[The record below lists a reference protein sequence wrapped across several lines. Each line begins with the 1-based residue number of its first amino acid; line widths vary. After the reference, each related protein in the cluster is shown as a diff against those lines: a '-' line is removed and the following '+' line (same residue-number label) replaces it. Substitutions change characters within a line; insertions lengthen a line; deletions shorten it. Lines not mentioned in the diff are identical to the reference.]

1 MFEVESRCIDVL
13 NFVFHDLEKHQL
25 GKIDGLPTRLQSI
38 EQSSFLFS
46 MVSIPNS
53 RTLAFLALKNIYQR
67 KAYTDVALNRVIKS
81 VDKSVDISQSDR
93 SFACE
98 LVYGIVRR
106 QRTLDALIDVLG
118 KKKAA
123 QQPPDLRII
132 LHLGLYQL
140 RYLDRIPA
148 SAAVNTSVEL
158 AKEQGIAKLG
168 GVVNGLLRGYIR
180 QAEKSDP
187 LKLSEN
193 QIARLGVK
201 HSFPDWIVATW
212 LEQLP
217 IEEVDQLLDWFNRS
231 PKIDL
236 RVNILKTSVA
246 EVVAALKD
254 TGRSVERIANL
265 PQGLRLDNSGAVTN
279 LPGYKQGWWVV
290 QDSSA
295 QLVTHLL
302 DPQPG
307 ETIID
312 ACAAPGGKTTHI
324 AELMQDKGSII
335 ACDRAAKR
343 LNKVRENA
351 ARLQLQSIKIEPGD
365 SRDQVKF
372 VNIADRVLLDA
383 PCSGLGTLHKRPD
396 IRWRQTSQ
404 AIGELFELQRELLKQ
419 AASWVK
425 PKGIL
430 VYATCTLNVLENEK
444 VIQSFLAN
452 NSNWRIQSPSNEIV
466 QTTKGLPAGV
476 ANAEEISAGFLGQ
489 NWLTAEGW
497 IKVYPHRHDMDGFFM
512 VRLVRDS

>member
-1 MFEVESRCIDVL
+1 MI
-13 NFVFHDLEKHQL
+13 
-25 GKIDGLPTRLQSI
+25 SI
-38 EQSSFLFS
+38 S
-46 MVSIPNS
+46 NS
-53 RTLAFLALKNIYQR
+53 RSLAFLALKNVYQK
-67 KAYTDVALNRVIKS
+67 KAYTDVALNRVLKS
-81 VDKSVDISQSDR
+81 VDKSVEISQADR

-106 QRTLDALIDVLG
+106 QRTLDALIDLLG

-158 AKEQGIAKLG
+158 AKANSLAKLA

-180 QAEKSDP
+180 QAESNDP
-187 LKLSEN
+187 LQLPDGAIPK
-193 QIARLGVK
+193 LGVK
-201 HSFPDWIVATW
+201 HSFPDWIVETW

-217 IEEVDQLLDWFNRS
+217 IEEVDQLLAWFNRS

-236 RVNILKTSVA
+236 RVNILKTSVT
-246 EVVAALKD
+246 EVVRVFQAA
-254 TGRSVERIANL
+254 GISVEPIPNL
-265 PQGLRLDNSGAVTN
+265 PQGLRLTGAGAVTD
-279 LPGYKQGWWVV
+279 LPGYKEGWWVI

-324 AELMQDKGSII
+324 AELMGDRGRII
-335 ACDRAAKR
+335 ACDRAVKR

-351 ARLQLQSIKIEPGD
+351 ARLQLRSIEIAAGD
-365 SRDQVKF
+365 SRNQPEF
-372 VNIADRVLLDA
+372 ANIADRVLLDA

-396 IRWRQTSQ
+396 IRWRQTAQ
-404 AIGELFELQRELLKQ
+404 AIGELFELQKELLEQ
-419 AASWVK
+419 ASNWVK
-425 PKGIL
+425 PGGVL

-444 VIQSFLAN
+444 VIQSFLEN
-452 NSNWRIQSPSNEIV
+452 NSNWSIQSTPNVI
-466 QTTKGLPAGV
+466 A
-476 ANAEEISAGFLGQ
+476 Q
-489 NWLTAEGW
+489 NWVTSEGW
-497 IKVYPHRHDMDGFFM
+497 IKVYPHRDNMDGFFM
-512 VRLVRDS
+512 VELLRNK

>member
-1 MFEVESRCIDVL
+1 MAS
-13 NFVFHDLEKHQL
+13 
-25 GKIDGLPTRLQSI
+25 T
-38 EQSSFLFS
+38 
-46 MVSIPNS
+46 PNS
-53 RTLAFLALKNIYQR
+53 RQLAFFALKNVYQK

-81 VDKSVDISQSDR
+81 MGKSTEISQTDR
-93 SFACE
+93 GFACE

-106 QRTLDALIDVLG
+106 QRTLDALIDLLG

-140 RYLDRIPA
+140 RYLDRIPT

-158 AKEQGIAKLG
+158 AKANGIHRLS
-168 GVVNGLLRGYIR
+168 GVVNGLLRGYVR
-180 QAEKSDP
+180 KAESKDP
-187 LKLSEN
+187 LQLPDN
-193 QIARLGVK
+193 PITRLGIQ
-201 HSFPDWIVATW
+201 HSFPDWIVETW

-217 IEEVDQLLDWFNRS
+217 IEEVDRLLAWFNQS

-236 RVNILKTSVA
+236 RVNILQTTIE
-246 EVVAALKD
+246 EVESAFKAAD
-254 TGRSVERIANL
+254 ISINRIPGL
-265 PQGLRLDNSGAVTN
+265 PQGLRLESAGAVTD
-279 LPGYKQGWWVV
+279 LPGYKQGWWVI

-324 AELMQDKGSII
+324 AELMGDNGHII
-335 ACDRAAKR
+335 AGDRAAKR

-351 ARLQLQSIKIEPGD
+351 ARLHLQSIQIEVGD
-365 SRDQVKF
+365 SCDKSEF
-372 VNIADRVLLDA
+372 ANIADRVLLDA

-404 AIGELFELQRELLKQ
+404 AIEELFELQRKLLEQ
-419 AASWVK
+419 AATWVK

-430 VYATCTLNVLENEK
+430 VYATCTLNILENEK
-444 VIQSFLAN
+444 VIQSFLEQH
-452 NSNWRIQSPSNEIV
+452 SNWSIQSPTDEI
-466 QTTKGLPAGV
+466 TKSWAT
-476 ANAEEISAGFLGQ
+476 S
-489 NWLTAEGW
+489 EGW

-512 VRLVRDS
+512 VRLERGL

>member
-1 MFEVESRCIDVL
+1 MAS
-13 NFVFHDLEKHQL
+13 
-25 GKIDGLPTRLQSI
+25 T
-38 EQSSFLFS
+38 
-46 MVSIPNS
+46 PNS
-53 RTLAFLALKNIYQR
+53 RQLAFFALKNVYQK

-81 VDKSVDISQSDR
+81 MGKSTEISQTDR
-93 SFACE
+93 GFACE

-106 QRTLDALIDVLG
+106 QRTLDALIDLLG

-140 RYLDRIPA
+140 RYLNRIPT

-158 AKEQGIAKLG
+158 AKANGIPRLS
-168 GVVNGLLRGYIR
+168 GVVNGLLRGYVR
-180 QAEKSDP
+180 KAESRNP
-187 LKLSEN
+187 LQLPDN
-193 QIARLGVK
+193 PITRLGIQ
-201 HSFPDWIVATW
+201 HSFPDWIVETW

-217 IEEVDQLLDWFNRS
+217 IEEVNRLLAWFNQS

-236 RVNILKTSVA
+236 RVNILQTTIE
-246 EVVAALKD
+246 EVESAFKAAD
-254 TGRSVERIANL
+254 ISINRIPGL
-265 PQGLRLDNSGAVTN
+265 PQGLRLESAGAVTD
-279 LPGYKQGWWVV
+279 LPGYKQGWWVI

-324 AELMQDKGSII
+324 AELMGDNGHII
-335 ACDRAAKR
+335 ASDRAAKR

-351 ARLQLQSIKIEPGD
+351 ARLHLQSIQIEVGD
-365 SRDQVKF
+365 SCDKSEF
-372 VNIADRVLLDA
+372 ANIADRVLLDA

-404 AIGELFELQRELLKQ
+404 AIEELFELQRKLLEQ
-419 AASWVK
+419 AATWVK

-430 VYATCTLNVLENEK
+430 VYATCTLNILENEK
-444 VIQSFLAN
+444 VIQSFLEQH
-452 NSNWRIQSPSNEIV
+452 SNWSIQSPTDEI
-466 QTTKGLPAGV
+466 TKSWAT
-476 ANAEEISAGFLGQ
+476 S
-489 NWLTAEGW
+489 EGW

-512 VRLVRDS
+512 VRLERGL

>member
-1 MFEVESRCIDVL
+1 MTTNHAAIAVR
-13 NFVFHDLEKHQL
+13 
-25 GKIDGLPTRLQSI
+25 SI
-38 EQSSFLFS
+38 EQLPLSS
-46 MVSIPNS
+46 MVSPTNS
-53 RTLAFLALKNIYQR
+53 RSLAFLALKNVYQHQ
-67 KAYTDVALNRVIKS
+67 AYTDMALNRVLKS
-81 VDKSVDISQSDR
+81 MDKTVEITQTNR

-106 QRTLDALIDVLG
+106 QRTLDALIDLLG

-158 AKEQGIAKLG
+158 TKEYGIGKLG
-168 GVVNGLLRGYIR
+168 GVVNGLLRSYIR
-180 QAEKSDP
+180 QAASGDP
-187 LKLSEN
+187 LELPADP
-193 QIARLGVK
+193 IARLGIK
-201 HSFPDWIVATW
+201 HSFPDWIVQTW

-217 IEEVDQLLDWFNRS
+217 LEQVDKLLDWFNRS

-236 RVNILKTSVA
+236 RVNPLQASVEQVENA
-246 EVVAALKD
+246 FREVD
-254 TGRSVERIANL
+254 ISVERIPHL
-265 PQGLRLDNSGAVTN
+265 PQGLRLENAGAITD
-279 LPGYKQGWWVV
+279 LPGYQQGWWMI

-312 ACAAPGGKTTHI
+312 ACAAPGGKTAHI
-324 AELMQDKGSII
+324 AELMGDQGRII

-351 ARLQLQSIKIEPGD
+351 ARLKLNSIQIEAGD
-365 SRDQVKF
+365 SREF
-372 VNIADRVLLDA
+372 AGFNNLADRVLLDA

-396 IRWRQTSQ
+396 IRWRQTDQ
-404 AIGELFELQRELLKQ
+404 AIKELFVLQKELLERTAQ
-419 AASWVK
+419 WVK
-425 PKGIL
+425 PKGVL

-452 NSNWRIQSPSNEIV
+452 NSHWRVETPGDAMTQIW
-466 QTTKGLPAGV
+466 TT
-476 ANAEEISAGFLGQ
+476 S
-489 NWLTAEGW
+489 EGW
-497 IKVYPHRHDMDGFFM
+497 IKVYPHRSDMDGFFM
-512 VRLVRDS
+512 VRLLRER

>member
-1 MFEVESRCIDVL
+1 
-13 NFVFHDLEKHQL
+13 
-25 GKIDGLPTRLQSI
+25 
-38 EQSSFLFS
+38 
-46 MVSIPNS
+46 MVSPSIS
-53 RTLAFLALKNIYQR
+53 RSLAFLALKSVYQQH
-67 KAYTDVALNRVIKS
+67 AYTDMALNRVLKS
-81 VDKSVDISQSDR
+81 AAVDISQTDR

-106 QRTLDALIDVLG
+106 QRTLDELIDLLG

-158 AKEQGIAKLG
+158 AKDQGISKLG
-168 GVVNGLLRGYIR
+168 GVVNGLLRSYIR
-180 QAEKSDP
+180 QAESADP
-187 LKLSEN
+187 LKLPADPIT
-193 QIARLGVK
+193 QLGIK
-201 HSFPDWIVATW
+201 YSFPDWIVETW

-217 IEEVDQLLDWFNRS
+217 LPETDQLLAWFNRS

-236 RVNILKTSVA
+236 RVNLLQTSIEQVENA
-246 EVVAALKD
+246 FRDA
-254 TGRSVERIANL
+254 GISVERIPNL
-265 PQGLRLDNSGAVTN
+265 PQGLRLENAGAITD
-279 LPGYKQGWWVV
+279 LPGYKQGWWMI

-312 ACAAPGGKTTHI
+312 ACAAPGGKTAHI
-324 AELMQDKGSII
+324 AELMGDHGRII

-351 ARLQLQSIKIEPGD
+351 ARLQLNSIEIEVGD
-365 SRDQVKF
+365 SRDSDRFDKF
-372 VNIADRVLLDA
+372 HNIADRVLLDA

-396 IRWRQTSQ
+396 IRWRQTHQ
-404 AIGELFELQRELLKQ
+404 GVEELLQ
-419 AASWVK
+419 LQQELIQQTAQWVK
-425 PKGIL
+425 PQGIL

-444 VIQSFLAN
+444 VVQSFLAN
-452 NSNWRIQSPSNEIV
+452 NSNWSV
-466 QTTKGLPAGV
+466 QTPNDAIAKNWVT
-476 ANAEEISAGFLGQ
+476 SA
-489 NWLTAEGW
+489 GW
-497 IKVYPHRHDMDGFFM
+497 IKVYPHRSDMDGFFM
-512 VRLVRDS
+512 VRLQKDR